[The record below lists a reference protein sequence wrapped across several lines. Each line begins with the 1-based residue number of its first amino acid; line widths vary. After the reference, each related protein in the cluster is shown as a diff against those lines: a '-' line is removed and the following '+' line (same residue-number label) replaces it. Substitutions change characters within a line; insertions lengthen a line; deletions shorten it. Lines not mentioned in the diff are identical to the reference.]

1 MTTAS
6 TPSTFN
12 PRVFREYDIRGKA
25 EADLHDDFARALGRA
40 YGTYIR
46 RRGGRRV
53 AVGRDCRLSGPRIFA
68 AFSGGIRASGLDV
81 IDLGVVP
88 TPVLY
93 FALYRDA
100 LAVDGGV
107 CITGSHNPGDENGF
121 KMCVGR
127 GSLYGAEIQKLRAL
141 IEAGDYAVGEG
152 EIEAVDVLPAY
163 YADLEG
169 RLRPGRRLK
178 VVIDAGNGMGGLT
191 AGRVYRALGHEVIE
205 LFCDLDGSFPNH
217 HPDPTVEENLTHLRR
232 AVAEHRAD
240 LGIAFDGDADRIGAI
255 DARGRMVFGD
265 QLLTFFGRSLLDEHP
280 ARDIRVVCEVKCSEI
295 VARDLGARGISVE
308 MWKVGHSL
316 IKTRM
321 KETGALLAG
330 EMSGHLF
337 FADRYYG
344 YDDAVYAGARLLE
357 LVSRGEH
364 SLAELLDSLP
374 PSVTTP
380 ELRLPCADDL
390 KFSVVAQAAEHF
402 RERYPLN
409 EIDGVRIAFPHGWGL
424 LRPSNTGP
432 VLVMRF
438 EADTPARLLT
448 YRDEVEACLR
458 GLGVDVNAKGGHS
471 PQDDRQVRVQND
483 AVSTQAGTATPLYP
497 KTTIS

>member
-1 MTTAS
+1 MTTPP
-6 TPSTFN
+6 TPSVFN

-25 EADLHDDFARALGRA
+25 ETDLHDDFARALGRA

-53 AVGRDCRLSGPRIFA
+53 AVGRDCRVSGPRIFA
-68 AFSGGIRASGLDV
+68 AFSGGIRESGLDV

-127 GSLYGAEIQKLRAL
+127 GSLYGAEIQKLRAM
-141 IEAGDYAVGEG
+141 IDAGDFDVGAG
-152 EIEAVDVLPAY
+152 EIEAVDLLPAY
-163 YADLEG
+163 YADLEA

-191 AGRVYRALGHEVIE
+191 GGRVYRALGHEVIE

-217 HPDPTVEENLTHLRR
+217 HPDPTVEANLTHLRR
-232 AVAEHRAD
+232 AVAEHGAD

-255 DARGRMVFGD
+255 DARGRVVWGD

-280 ARDIRVVCEVKCSEI
+280 AKDIRVVCEVKCSEV
-295 VARDLGARGISVE
+295 VAQDLGARGISVE

-357 LVSRGEH
+357 IVSRGQH
-364 SLAELLDSLP
+364 TLAELLDSLP

-390 KFSVVAQAAEHF
+390 KFGVVAQAAEHF
-402 RERYPLN
+402 RGRYPVN
-409 EIDGVRIAFPHGWGL
+409 EIDGVRITFPHGWGL

-438 EADTPARLLT
+438 EADSPARLAA

-458 GLGVDVNAKGGHS
+458 GLGVDVNAPGGH
-471 PQDDRQVRVQND
+471 
-483 AVSTQAGTATPLYP
+483 
-497 KTTIS
+497 

>member
-1 MTTAS
+1 MTTPP
-6 TPSTFN
+6 TPSVFN

-25 EADLHDDFARALGRA
+25 DADLHDDFARALGRA

-53 AVGRDCRLSGPRIFA
+53 AVGRDCRVSGPRIFA
-68 AFSGGIRASGLDV
+68 AFSGGIRESGLDV

-127 GSLYGAEIQKLRAL
+127 GSLYGAEIQKLRAM
-141 IEAGDYAVGEG
+141 IDAGDFDVGAG
-152 EIEAVDVLPAY
+152 EIEAVDLLPAY
-163 YADLEG
+163 YADLEA

-191 AGRVYRALGHEVIE
+191 GGRVYRALGHEVIE
-205 LFCDLDGSFPNH
+205 LFCELDGSFPNH
-217 HPDPTVEENLTHLRR
+217 HPDPTVEANLTHLRR
-232 AVAEHRAD
+232 AVAEHGAD

-255 DARGRMVFGD
+255 DARGRVVWGD

-280 ARDIRVVCEVKCSEI
+280 AKDIRVVCEVKCSEV
-295 VARDLGARGISVE
+295 VAQDLGARGISVE

-357 LVSRGEH
+357 IVSRGQH
-364 SLAELLDSLP
+364 TLAELLDSLP

-390 KFSVVAQAAEHF
+390 KFGVVAQAAEHF
-402 RERYPLN
+402 RGRYPVN
-409 EIDGVRIAFPHGWGL
+409 EIDGVRITFPHGWGL

-438 EADTPARLLT
+438 EADTPARLT
-448 YRDEVEACLR
+448 AYREEVEACLR
-458 GLGVDVNAKGGHS
+458 GLGVDVNAPGGH
-471 PQDDRQVRVQND
+471 
-483 AVSTQAGTATPLYP
+483 
-497 KTTIS
+497 

>member
-1 MTTAS
+1 VS
-6 TPSTFN
+6 LTFN
-12 PRVFREYDIRGKA
+12 ARVFREYDIRGKA
-25 EADLHDDFARALGRA
+25 EADLHDGFARALGRA

-53 AVGRDCRLSGPRIFA
+53 AVGRDCRVSGPRIFA
-68 AFSGGIRASGLDV
+68 AFSGGIRESGLDV
-81 IDLGVVP
+81 VDVGVVP

-93 FALYRDA
+93 FALYRDE

-127 GSLYGAEIQKLRAL
+127 GSLYGAEIQKLRAM
-141 IEAGDYAVGEG
+141 IETADFDTGEG
-152 EIEAVDVLPAY
+152 GLETIDLLPAY
-163 YADLEG
+163 FADLEA

-191 AGRVYRALGHEVIE
+191 GGRVYRALGHEVVE

-217 HPDPTVEENLTHLRR
+217 HPDPTVEANLTHLRH
-232 AVAEHRAD
+232 AVAEHGAD
-240 LGIAFDGDADRIGAI
+240 LGIAFDGDADRVGAI
-255 DARGRMVFGD
+255 DARGRVAWGD

-280 ARDIRVVCEVKCSEI
+280 AADVRVVCEVKCSEV
-295 VARDLGARGISVE
+295 VAQDLGARGIAVE

-337 FADRYYG
+337 FADRYFG
-344 YDDAVYAGARLLE
+344 FDDAVYAGARLLE
-357 LVSRGEH
+357 IVSRGPH
-364 SLAELLDSLP
+364 SLTELLDSLP

-380 ELRLPCADDL
+380 ELRVHCADDL
-390 KFSVVAQAAEHF
+390 KFDVVARAASHF
-402 RERYPLN
+402 RARYPVN
-409 EIDGVRIAFPHGWGL
+409 EIDGVRIRFPAGWGL
-424 LRPSNTGP
+424 VRPSNTGP

-438 EADTPARLLT
+438 EAGTPEQLEA
-448 YRDEVEACLR
+448 YRAEVEACLR
-458 GLGVDVNAKGGHS
+458 DLGVDPTAGAGH
-471 PQDDRQVRVQND
+471 
-483 AVSTQAGTATPLYP
+483 
-497 KTTIS
+497 

>member
-1 MTTAS
+1 VS
-6 TPSTFN
+6 LTFN
-12 PRVFREYDIRGKA
+12 ARVFREYDIRGKA
-25 EADLHDDFARALGRA
+25 EADLHDGFARALGRA

-53 AVGRDCRLSGPRIFA
+53 AVGRDCRVSGPRIFA
-68 AFSGGIRASGLDV
+68 AFSGGIRESGLDV
-81 IDLGVVP
+81 VDVGVVP

-93 FALYRDA
+93 FALYRDE

-127 GSLYGAEIQKLRAL
+127 GSLYGAEIQKLRAM
-141 IEAGDYAVGEG
+141 IETADFDTGEG
-152 EIEAVDVLPAY
+152 GLETIDLLPAY
-163 YADLEG
+163 FADLEA

-191 AGRVYRALGHEVIE
+191 GGRVYRALGHEVVE
-205 LFCDLDGSFPNH
+205 LFCDL
-217 HPDPTVEENLTHLRR
+217 EANLTHLRH
-232 AVAEHRAD
+232 AVAEHGAD
-240 LGIAFDGDADRIGAI
+240 LGIAFDGDADRVGAI
-255 DARGRMVFGD
+255 DARGRVAWGD

-280 ARDIRVVCEVKCSEI
+280 AADVRVVCEVKCSEV
-295 VARDLGARGISVE
+295 VAQDLGARGIAVE

-337 FADRYYG
+337 FADRYFG
-344 YDDAVYAGARLLE
+344 FDDAVYAGARLLE
-357 LVSRGEH
+357 IVSRGPH

-380 ELRLPCADDL
+380 ELRVHCADDL
-390 KFSVVAQAAEHF
+390 KFDVVARAASHF
-402 RERYPLN
+402 RARYPVN
-409 EIDGVRIAFPHGWGL
+409 EIDGVRIRFPAGWGL
-424 LRPSNTGP
+424 VRPSNTGP

-438 EADTPARLLT
+438 EAGTPEQLEA
-448 YRDEVEACLR
+448 YRAEVEACLR
-458 GLGVDVNAKGGHS
+458 DLGVDPTAGAGH
-471 PQDDRQVRVQND
+471 
-483 AVSTQAGTATPLYP
+483 
-497 KTTIS
+497 